1 MQMCVETESNL
12 LAVVLVKDAKGHARD
27 GLKRHPVIHVLDLS
41 TGNELWKHEIDS
53 DVEMMPTRWNE
64 NDEVEYSL
72 DNYHPPNFLNGRLYL
87 FYEGVTSF
95 DARTGK
101 ERTREKFRV
110 NEEGLAL
117 TEADPVADERNVYT
131 SGRGKVRAIS
141 RLSGEEVWEAKDLG
155 SVPEMILT
163 RDVLYARTGGQF
175 TRLEDGETVERGPY
189 GVSAIDLEKG
199 KVLWRYK
206 GADRGITNLVLPD
219 QSTIMIA
226 DRDELIVRIAER
238 EEIEA
243 LLPWHAAGT
252 LSRREAEMVERA
264 LATDAGLA
272 AQYETVRED
281 LAETIVANESLGA
294 PSARAMQKLMADIEA
309 DVATSRR
316 ARSSFNLGEWLSE
329 RLSSFSPRT
338 LAWSATAAALAVVL
352 QAGLLAGMFVNERQG
367 TSFQT
372 ASVQTDETF
381 KAGTY
386 ALIRFAPEATT
397 GDVNKLLE
405 SYKIAIVDGPSGG
418 GVYTV
423 RLAMTGM
430 PKEEL
435 AQVVKKLQDEKVV
448 RFIGPKPTE

>member
-1 MQMCVETESNL
+1 MNTMFKN
-12 LAVVLVKDAKGHARD
+12 
-27 GLKRHPVIHVLDLS
+27 
-41 TGNELWKHEIDS
+41 
-53 DVEMMPTRWNE
+53 
-64 NDEVEYSL
+64 
-72 DNYHPPNFLNGRLYL
+72 
-87 FYEGVTSF
+87 
-95 DARTGK
+95 
-101 ERTREKFRV
+101 
-110 NEEGLAL
+110 
-117 TEADPVADERNVYT
+117 
-131 SGRGKVRAIS
+131 KV
-141 RLSGEEVWEAKDLG
+141 
-155 SVPEMILT
+155 
-163 RDVLYARTGGQF
+163 
-175 TRLEDGETVERGPY
+175 
-189 GVSAIDLEKG
+189 
-199 KVLWRYK
+199 
-206 GADRGITNLVLPD
+206 
-219 QSTIMIA
+219 
-226 DRDELIVRIAER
+226 AER

-352 QAGLLAGMFVNERQG
+352 QAGLLAGMFVSERQG
-367 TSFQT
+367 TGFQT
-372 ASVQTDETF
+372 ASVQTDQTF
-381 KAGTY
+381 NAGTY

-397 GDVNKLLE
+397 GAVNKLLE
-405 SYKIAIVDGPSGG
+405 GYKIAIVDGPSGG

-435 AQVVKKLQDEKVV
+435 AHVVKKLQDEKVV